1 MKKRNIREIG
11 EKILGK
17 FAMMGD
23 LIEMGKIWHT
33 KEYEIELKKLLIE
46 CDGSLRILLLDLL
59 NEHKESGDVLN
70 ET

>member
-1 MKKRNIREIG
+1 MKKRDIREIG

-17 FAMMGD
+17 FSMMND
-23 LIEMGKIWHT
+23 LIERGKIWRT
-33 KEYEIELKKLLIE
+33 NECEIELKKLLIE

-59 NEHKESGDVLN
+59 NEHKEMGDVLN